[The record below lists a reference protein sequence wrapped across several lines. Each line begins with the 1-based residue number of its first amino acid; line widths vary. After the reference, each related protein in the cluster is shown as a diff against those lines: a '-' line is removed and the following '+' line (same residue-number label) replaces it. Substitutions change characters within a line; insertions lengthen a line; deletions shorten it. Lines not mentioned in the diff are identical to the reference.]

1 MSESTSSEFCQ
12 TCGSETN
19 YKCLACNN
27 PVCNKSVNC
36 SISAPEETPGWKAGF
51 SVAFCCSCKATSE
64 RPIDKSR
71 LNNQGSNFKTKRKC
85 LDLSEKVAVIDY
97 AKGHRKLGARKI
109 ADWKNA
115 DSDHTKKQG
124 IDTCFVRNKRRE
136 G

>member
-1 MSESTSSEFCQ
+1 VGENGQLNSSH
-12 TCGSETN
+12 
-19 YKCLACNN
+19 
-27 PVCNKSVNC
+27 
-36 SISAPEETPGWKAGF
+36 
-51 SVAFCCSCKATSE
+51 
-64 RPIDKSR
+64 RKSR